1 MPSSTSPKSDP
12 YIMYGRGG
20 AGNMHHRST
29 IRTAW
34 KNIKNAPAS
43 PPVSL
48 SVSPDNYYAAWN
60 AKSEDPKKKREA
72 QLGSSID
79 DGSSLRRNASSG
91 SLSFKRNASSGSL
104 FSLGRS
110 SETSRSHSGL
120 SGLSK
125 IFGRRASVED
135 DRSVGTASTT
145 VESVMEEEEDAD
157 VMVMRSTRGK
167 GKERAS

>member
-1 MPSSTSPKSDP
+1 
-12 YIMYGRGG
+12 
-20 AGNMHHRST
+20 MHHRST

-34 KNIKNAPAS
+34 KNIKNSPAS

-72 QLGSSID
+72 QLGSSVD
-79 DGSSLRRNASSG
+79 DGSSLKRNASSG
-91 SLSFKRNASSGSL
+91 SLSFKRNGSSNSL

-135 DRSVGTASTT
+135 DRSTASTT
-145 VESVMEEEEDAD
+145 VESVLEEEEDAD
-157 VMVMRSTRGK
+157 VMVMRSTKGK
-167 GKERAS
+167 GKERAM